1 MTDRN
6 SHQKTAGWGC
16 VSGWCRAEGVCQGW
30 CSWLLCPRRWVPFPA
45 WTTERK
51 TPVCGADLFS
61 QPLGGRYRRIR
72 SSKPV
77 SVNTGVQR
85 PAWDL
90 VSKKKVREEDRQRQ
104 ERTVCVCGG
113 RVGKG
118 EKTRKEIFPL
128 PKSQQGLLRLAKCES
143 CKLDT
148 EWRVSRTSVTWGK
161 RQGL

>member
-1 MTDRN
+1 MTDQN
-6 SHQKTAGWGC
+6 SHQKTAGLRVYVGVVQGWGC
-16 VSGWCRAEGVCQGW
+16 VSGVVQLAVV
-30 CSWLLCPRRWVPFPA
+30 SKALSSLL

-51 TPVCGADLFS
+51 TQVCGADLLS
-61 QPLGGRYRRIR
+61 QPLGSGYWRIR

-90 VSKKKVREEDRQRQ
+90 VSKKSERGRQT
-104 ERTVCVCGG
+104 ETEKRTVCVCGG

-128 PKSQQGLLRLAKCES
+128 PKSQQCLLRLAKCKS

-148 EWRVSRTSVTWGK
+148 EWRVFRTSVTWGK